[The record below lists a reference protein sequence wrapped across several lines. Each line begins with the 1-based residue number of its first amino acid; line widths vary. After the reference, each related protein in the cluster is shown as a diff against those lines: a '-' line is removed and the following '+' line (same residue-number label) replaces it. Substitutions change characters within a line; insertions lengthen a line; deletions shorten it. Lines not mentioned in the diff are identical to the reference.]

1 MGMYNRMENQNLK
14 FIFLM
19 ILLFNRHAGLV
30 INCGKAIHE
39 KLKKTLNG
47 SPTLNISIWLD
58 FTASN
63 RLEGAIR
70 NYETFRT
77 MIERLVEMEMFRPAI
92 YFLRFSFAGF
102 LGSIQ

>member
-1 MGMYNRMENQNLK
+1 
-14 FIFLM
+14 
-19 ILLFNRHAGLV
+19 AGLV

-77 MIERLVEMEMFRPAI
+77 MIERLVETEMFRPAI
-92 YFLRFSFAGF
+92 DFLRSSFAGF
-102 LGSIQ
+102 LGSIQIKDSEEQKQANFLTTEGVLTVVN